1 MTSDGRNEQKQH
13 ADGGDVPAS
22 DTTDLSQQEI
32 AQLGGR
38 PGRGAREVEGADPS
52 DDYVFEHVE
61 GDDAQGPK
69 LPTETRQD

>member
-1 MTSDGRNEQKQH
+1 MTSKGQNEQKQH

-32 AQLGGR
+32 AELNAR
-38 PGRGAREVEGADPS
+38 PGRGARQVEGADPS
-52 DDYVFEHVE
+52 DDFVFEHVE

-69 LPTETRQD
+69 YPTETRQE